1 MSHYENHHLEERQL
15 PFIYKAREVRPSSR
29 LFGSSNWHENIE
41 ILYIIRGEGAV
52 SNNAQVHPVVEGDIV
67 VINSNHLHTL
77 AAGEAPMFHRY
88 LIVDRSFCLS
98 NGFDTNLI
106 SFEAMVS
113 TPRVRALMDRLEE
126 EYQRDVSDPYRTL
139 GIRLTVLELMRELC
153 MHHSSPL
160 REDFHASR
168 ILTCIKQ
175 AIDYIRASYDK
186 DFSLEDV
193 AEFVGINK
201 YYLSREFHKYTG
213 YSFVAY
219 VNRTRCLMAQKLLS
233 EERLSISEV
242 GRRCGFENRSYFAKS
257 FKSYV
262 GMLPGEYRA
271 SSNL

>member
-1 MSHYENHHLEERQL
+1 MEE
-15 PFIYKAREVRPSSR
+15 
-29 LFGSSNWHENIE
+29 
-41 ILYIIRGEGAV
+41 
-52 SNNAQVHPVVEGDIV
+52 
-67 VINSNHLHTL
+67 LH
-77 AAGEAPMFHRY
+77 A
-88 LIVDRSFCLS
+88 
-98 NGFDTNLI
+98 
-106 SFEAMVS
+106 
-113 TPRVRALMDRLEE
+113 
-126 EYQRDVSDPYRTL
+126 EYQTDPGDPYRVL

-153 MHHSSPL
+153 CHHSEPL
-160 REDFHASR
+160 REDRHASR

-175 AIDYIRASYDK
+175 AIDYIRASYEK

-219 VNRTRCLMAQKLLS
+219 VNRTRCLMAKKLLPD
-233 EERLSISEV
+233 ERLSISEV

-271 SSNL
+271 SSKL